1 MNSNIPMGYNEDGEY
16 IGYGY
21 SEVDKKEQ
29 RFVKVPRQGIKGE
42 IKKLIK
48 EKKINLI
55 EPKEV
60 AKLYKQ
66 S

>member
-1 MNSNIPMGYNEDGEY
+1 MNSNIPVGYNEDGEY
-16 IGYGY
+16 VGYGY
-21 SEVDKKEQ
+21 MPEKEQ

-48 EKKINLI
+48 SKEVKLI

-60 AKLYKQ
+60 ARLYKK